1 MNATPSRFRR
11 LAGTLTRHAARVLPS
26 APSSWAQAMR
36 HELAYIADD
45 KAALRWAFGCMLASY
60 KARFMQRTRLSP
72 RTAWRQI
79 ATSAALMLLIGL
91 ALQEHAASQT
101 EPPPPAFNEQTCDL
115 PDASPELRLRPRCG
129 PCDAKFGNKNGTKI
143 DTKIA
148 ADFINHPTHD
158 VDASCADR
166 AAPIPVLPKRQ

>member
-11 LAGTLTRHAARVLPS
+11 LADTLTRHAARVLPS

-36 HELAYIADD
+36 HELDYIADD

-60 KARFMQRTRLSP
+60 KARFMQRPRLSP
-72 RTAWRQI
+72 RAAWRQI

-101 EPPPPAFNEQTCDL
+101 EPPQPAFETTCDL
-115 PDASPELRLRPRCG
+115 PDASPGLRLRPQCD
-129 PCDAKFGNKNGTKI
+129 PCD
-143 DTKIA
+143 
-148 ADFINHPTHD
+148 
-158 VDASCADR
+158 
-166 AAPIPVLPKRQ
+166 